1 MLLYLRSH
9 LPGNA
14 RLSFCS
20 KLSMD
25 MDVLVM
31 NVFLMVVKM
40 SMQKIDFIQFIIT
53 PAIKA
58 AGSLIISLLVT

>member
-1 MLLYLRSH
+1 
-9 LPGNA
+9 
-14 RLSFCS
+14 
-20 KLSMD
+20 MD

-40 SMQKIDFIQFIIT
+40 SMQKIDSIQFIIT

-58 AGSLIISLLVT
+58 AGSLIISMLVA

>member
-1 MLLYLRSH
+1 
-9 LPGNA
+9 
-14 RLSFCS
+14 
-20 KLSMD
+20 

-53 PAIKA
+53 QQ
-58 AGSLIISLLVT
+58 